1 MLDWNFPQR
10 IRVLER
16 DPDSRRTTVINRPY
30 VSSGTAGKLWEPLR
44 ASIGTTMGGIATIG
58 QRTVFVEGIS
68 DQIILANTSA
78 HLKGMRRTHFDLEEV
93 SIVPYGEEISLKQLT
108 RAVRAQNTRMV
119 VLVDTDEQGVKAERL
134 SRREGAPFVH
144 AATFAG
150 RPIGAIEDIV
160 GPDDYIRFVNEFYQ
174 QFPWF
179 TPLDVATVNAS
190 IGNRTLGRFLED
202 YFEQQF
208 QQSFSKVAVS
218 ILMTY
223 QMDTLSAGSLTRLEA
238 LIAALVAA

>member
-1 MLDWNFPQR
+1 LDWNFPQR

-68 DQIILANTSA
+68 DQIILANASA

-134 SRREGAPFVH
+134 ARREGAPFVH

-179 TPLDVATVNAS
+179 APLDVATVNAS